1 MQIDPNPG
9 FSRRRRTAASAACL
23 LLVSA
28 ATGGCAFGPSARPP
42 SALYDF
48 GLLPEQPARPALL
61 QALLAVPDPSAPGW
75 LDSTSMLYRLAYA
88 DGGQPRVYSL
98 SRWAAPPAELI
109 GARLRSR
116 LARIVE
122 PGLASVRD
130 GVAGEYV
137 VRIDLEEFSQVFDT
151 PSASR
156 GVLRARATLIA
167 GARRSTIAR
176 RAFAFER
183 PAPSADATGGAAALA
198 AAGNDLVE
206 AVIDWLAAE
215 LPRKGPVAG

>member
-1 MQIDPNPG
+1 
-9 FSRRRRTAASAACL
+9 
-23 LLVSA
+23 V
-28 ATGGCAFGPSARPP
+28 GGCAFGPSARPP
-42 SALYDF
+42 STLHDF
-48 GLLPEQPARPALL
+48 GLLAEQPVRALRL

-75 LDSTSMLYRLAYA
+75 LDTTSMLYRLAYV

-98 SRWAAPPAELI
+98 SLWAAPPGELI

-122 PGLASVRD
+122 PGLASSRD

-137 VRIDLEEFSQVFDT
+137 VRIELEEFSQVFDG
-151 PSASR
+151 PSTSR
-156 GVLRARATLIA
+156 GVLRARATLIG
-167 GARRSTIAR
+167 GARRTTLSQ

-183 PAPSADATGGAAALA
+183 PASSADAAGGAAALA

-215 LPRKGPVAG
+215 VPRKALVPG